1 MKSLLK
7 YFILGQDKITL
18 LLDVFIMISVIGLI
32 IIHMVLKKKEKGFKL
47 WRMFCVLPCIL
58 CIIHFIFYRFSD
70 WDLTETY
77 YGSIY
82 FSAVAI
88 AIWQFFYK
96 RKWRIS
102 CNFNS
107 FIYICICA
115 NNIFHSIYCNN
126 FSSYW

>member
-7 YFILGQDKITL
+7 YFIFKQDKITL
-18 LLDVFIMISVIGLI
+18 LLEVFIMISVISLI
-32 IIHMVLKKKEKGFKL
+32 IIHIILKKKEKGFKL
-47 WRMFCVLPCIL
+47 WRMFCVLPFIL

-96 RKWRIS
+96 RKWRVS
-102 CNFNS
+102 YNFNS
-107 FIYICICA
+107 FGYMCIRA
-115 NNIFHSIYCNN
+115 NNIFHSIYCKQ